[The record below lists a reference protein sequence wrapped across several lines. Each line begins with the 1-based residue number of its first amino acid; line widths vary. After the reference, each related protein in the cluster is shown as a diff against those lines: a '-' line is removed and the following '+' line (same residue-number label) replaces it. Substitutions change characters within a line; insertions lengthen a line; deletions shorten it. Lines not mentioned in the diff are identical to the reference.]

1 MGIFDDKEA
10 RKHIKNLE
18 NENKKLWERII
29 KLEQQNTAIQKEITL
44 SATAQNSKKVAE
56 FRNKSE
62 ERLKDATLFVS
73 QIEVKLDATKQL
85 YETIL
90 SNNNSVV
97 SLKTEIENLH
107 SDYHEL
113 YKELAEKI
121 DNLSNFMEE
130 YPELDET
137 LSKTNQFISDIEGN
151 LNKSKTTLNSI
162 NNRKKEIEEFYEE
175 IFGYTDADENGEET
189 FVDGKKDLLEELYSD
204 LKNDIANSQ
213 ENISKINEDYKTK
226 YSAFESE
233 HKAKY
238 EKILKEIKGLL
249 PNALTA
255 GLSSA
260 FSKKKTDEEILLG
273 ELQKRF
279 QKGINFLI
287 GVSLIPFIVSLVYL
301 FQGHELDETI
311 LKLPRMVLAII
322 PMYIPILWLTYSSS
336 KKINLSKRL
345 IEEYAHK
352 EVLSKTYEGL
362 SKQITSIDDEKQ
374 SEELKYRL
382 LSTFLQVASE
392 NPGKLISNYEASD
405 HPIMEALEQ
414 SYKFQLA
421 IDKLE
426 GIPGMGKF
434 AAILERKSKKKIIEK
449 ENIINRAME
458 NIGEDDETN
467 EMENI

>member
-73 QIEVKLDATKQL
+73 QIEVKLDATKKL

-90 SNNNSVV
+90 SNNNSVIY
-97 SLKTEIENLH
+97 LKTEVENLH

-113 YKELAEKI
+113 YKELTEKI

-130 YPELDET
+130 YPELDEK
-137 LSKTNQFISDIEGN
+137 LSEIAQFISDIESN
-151 LNKSKTTLNSI
+151 LSKSKTTLNSI

-175 IFGYTDADENGEET
+175 IFGYTDTDENGEET
-189 FVDGKKDLLEELYSD
+189 FVNGKKDLLEELYAD

-213 ENISKINEDYKTK
+213 EKISKINEDYKTK
-226 YSAFESE
+226 YSTFENE
-233 HKAKY
+233 HKTKY
-238 EKILKEIKGLL
+238 QKVLTEIRGLL

-260 FSKKKTDEEILLG
+260 FSKKKTDEETLLIT
-273 ELQKRF
+273 LQKRF
-279 QKGINFLI
+279 QNGIFLLI
-287 GVSLIPFIVSLVYL
+287 GVSLIPFIVSIMYIY
-301 FQGHELDETI
+301 QGHELDETI
-311 LKLPRMVLAII
+311 LKMPRLVLAII

-405 HPIMEALEQ
+405 HPVMEALEQ

-421 IDKLE
+421 IDKLDA
-426 GIPGMGKF
+426 IPGMGKF
-434 AAILERKSKKKIIEK
+434 AAVLERKSKKKLEEK
-449 ENIINRAME
+449 EKMINTALE
-458 NIGEDDETN
+458 SIEE
-467 EMENI
+467 E